1 MRGNDMHHTSKDD
14 KTEEYEI
21 WKKQTKNPLKTV
33 FIYDK

>member
-21 WKKQTKNPLKTV
+21 WKKQTKKTPKNS
-33 FIYDK
+33 FYL